1 MNKIMIKIEKNGG
14 VMKNFKIKV
23 KRDKTQEKTAWFMS
37 FPALAVLTAF
47 FVLPFILA
55 IFYSFTNKPLLA
67 GKNFDLQ
74 FVGLKNYHTLF
85 TDKLFYQS
93 LWNNIKFAAIV
104 VPVQGSLALLLAV
117 LVNKKSKIINMFR
130 VIYFTPVVVT
140 MVVVSIIWALLL
152 APGSEGLINAF
163 LERITFGLFEPRAW
177 LQDKNTALIAI
188 VIFSVWQGV
197 GFQMIIFLGG
207 LQSIPGTL
215 YEAAEIDGANKIQ
228 QFFNITVPMLKNTII
243 FTVISMTIFS
253 FKLFTQVFVL
263 TNGGP
268 QGSTTAVVYML
279 YKEGFVNKKVGYS
292 SAIAVVFFLIVLG
305 ISLLQKHL
313 ISKQEA

>member
-1 MNKIMIKIEKNGG
+1 MR
-14 VMKNFKIKV
+14 NFRIKV
-23 KRDKTQEKTAWFMS
+23 KSDRSQSKTAWFMS
-37 FPALAVLTAF
+37 FPALAVLTTF

-67 GKNFDLQ
+67 GKNFDLR
-74 FVGLKNYHTLF
+74 FVGLKNYYTLF

-93 LWNNIKFAAIV
+93 LWNNIKFAAII

-279 YKEGFVNKKVGYS
+279 YKEGFVNRKVGYS
-292 SAIAVVFFLIVLG
+292 SAIAVVFFLIVLS